1 MTKPEE
7 NTGETPK
14 DILGKEI
21 EEAFREL
28 PDVQA
33 KIQEVLTAKIDELLA
48 MTTKETAQEPQRLL

>member
-7 NTGETPK
+7 STDEQPK
-14 DILGKEI
+14 DILGNEI
-21 EEAFREL
+21 EKAFREL
-28 PDVQA
+28 PELQA